1 MTEYKYAKSMPQFYR
16 DVFSRELDLGDIGRL
31 PQEFVAAII
40 EGNTDTLLI
49 NKKIYGY
56 DSGLETSHDEA
67 LKQLLLTISLAN
79 IALDG
84 KFEGKNV
91 RLPVDY
97 IANIRNSLVEII
109 NLKPCV
115 EYLVVAI
122 QLLFRIGDVEAA
134 VTLINNNFSVLSD
147 SPAAFRILLMIC
159 MIEEDYDL
167 ALPLVQ
173 EMTTKQ
179 HLIGEHWFTLLMVTC
194 AIYKLGG
201 HPDSYIDFRPLLK
214 GNEFPSDDNYKWLI
228 KQEENN
234 GKITVIISCDVK
246 YYYEH
251 AISAL
256 YSIYETN
263 KDNFNVHFHVYNI
276 DDATYNDVL
285 KKKSSFSE
293 LNISCT
299 TEYFSGMK
307 GMNVHYASRR
317 FVFARH
323 ALSVLNSPILIL
335 DADCLF
341 RKNFSDTIKQWQS
354 TDLVLTES
362 ESAPFWEKALGGFVY
377 LGGGLTSKTFIDKTA
392 SFIHSNLLSDNSV
405 WFLDQVALSA
415 AIDAV
420 GMPGDISRIDSA
432 SVYDVSHVSHS
443 LIWMV
448 TTVKNAE
455 GKYSN
460 YKKQLIEKYHI
471 V

>member
-1 MTEYKYAKSMPQFYR
+1 MTEYKYAKSMSQFYR
-16 DVFSRELDLGDIGRL
+16 DVFSRELELGDVGNL

-49 NKKIYGY
+49 NKKLFDY
-56 DSGLETSHDEA
+56 DSGLEASHDAA
-67 LKQLLLTISLAN
+67 LKQLLLTISLGN
-79 IALDG
+79 IAFDG

-109 NLKPCV
+109 NIRPCV

-159 MIEEDYDL
+159 MIEEDYSL

-173 EMTTKQ
+173 EMTAKQ
-179 HLIGEHWFTLLMVTC
+179 HLIGDHWFTLLMVTC

-214 GNEFPSDDNYKWLI
+214 ANEFPSDDDYKWLI
-228 KQEENN
+228 KQEESN
-234 GKITVIISCDVK
+234 GKVTVIISCDVK

-276 DDATYNDVL
+276 DDATYSDVL
-285 KKKSSFSE
+285 KKKSTFPE

-317 FVFARH
+317 FIFARH

-341 RKNFSDTIKQWQS
+341 RKNFSETIKLWHS
-354 TDLVLTES
+354 SDLVLTES

-377 LGGGLTSKTFIDKTA
+377 LGGGLTSKIFIDKVA
-392 SFIHSNLLSDNSV
+392 SFIHSNLLNDNSV

-415 AIDAV
+415 AIDAI

-432 SVYDVSHVSHS
+432 IVYDVNHVGYS
-443 LIWMV
+443 LLWMV
-448 TTVKNAE
+448 TTVKNAN
-455 GKYSN
+455 GKYSD
-460 YKKQLIEKYHI
+460 YKKSLIEKYNSI
-471 V
+471 